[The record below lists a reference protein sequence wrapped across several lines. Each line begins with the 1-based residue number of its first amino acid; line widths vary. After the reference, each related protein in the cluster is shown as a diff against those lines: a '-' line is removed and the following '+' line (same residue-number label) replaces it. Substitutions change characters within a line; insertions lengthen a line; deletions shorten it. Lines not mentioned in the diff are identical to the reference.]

1 MPKAA
6 APTIFFAKRVHHRNE
21 VEGLEKAAAM
31 AGWRVTNKAEAA
43 TAIWDVR
50 TLADVTTTEPL
61 PGQLINWWPGML
73 HCCRKGLFAHLISR
87 LRALLPPGSLLDDGK
102 FIPPQWALPRQVS
115 ELAAAVEMRAAEA
128 KKRGKPAP
136 VYIVKPDAG
145 SQGDGIVLTSDP
157 CKTSWDASKERV
169 VQQYLVA
176 PLLLDG
182 LKFDLRLYVLVTS
195 TCPLRVFLFREGLAR
210 FAVDAYVEPTRENMR
225 NAHMHLTNYS
235 LNKKCENFKHSD
247 AADGGDDGSKR
258 TASSVFAAL
267 KALGQVADVEALWE
281 KIGAL
286 VRRSLTVLQ
295 PVFTTSATSQPCF
308 QILGFDVLL
317 DSKVQPWLLE
327 MNDHPSIRIDLS
339 FDEPG
344 QYSMNGLNSI
354 PSPVDEAI
362 KVPMLAAALRVVAH
376 ERGLRARRRRKR
388 QAAEPHS
395 EVDDAPDELPAP
407 GKPSPGRT
415 ADDATDD
422 ATDDAMDDGA
432 DDGADAG
439 ADAAMDDVARF
450 ASGGAHGT
458 GFYEL
463 PIDAEDEEGFA
474 LISRLTA
481 LFVRHTPPSV
491 RREESGP
498 RVRSMAS
505 SDPLAVPGPRWKGT
519 APFVSFLQAGGLL
532 PKGFGGGL
540 LPKASLSRPDV
551 DIIVL
556 SVCGKGGSMDVVDFS
571 EACAKVA
578 RRVWPDRADAHPSE
592 LLIAFLDTFFPSEC
606 V

>member
-21 VEGLEKAAAM
+21 VEPLEKAAAM
-31 AGWRVTNKAEAA
+31 AGWRTTNKAEAA

-50 TLADVTTTEPL
+50 TLADSTSSSTEPL

-73 HCCRKGLFAHLISR
+73 HCCRKGLFAYLISR

-115 ELAAAVEMRAAEA
+115 ELAAAVEMRATEA

-136 VYIVKPDAG
+136 IYIVKPDAG

-169 VQQYLVA
+169 VQQYLGT

-210 FAVDAYVEPTRENMR
+210 FAVDTYVVPTRENMR
-225 NAHMHLTNYS
+225 NVHMHLTNYS

-267 KALGQVADVEALWE
+267 KAAGQVADVEALWE

-317 DSKVQPWLLE
+317 DSKMQPWLLE

-376 ERGLRARRRRKR
+376 ERGLRARRRRKEH
-388 QAAEPHS
+388 AAEPHS
-395 EVDDAPDELPAP
+395 EVDDASDEPPTP
-407 GKPSPGRT
+407 GKPSLGHT
-415 ADDATDD
+415 AGD

-432 DDGADAG
+432 DDGAGAD

-458 GFYEL
+458 GFFEL
-463 PIDAEDEEGFA
+463 PIDAEDEEGFT

-491 RREESGP
+491 RREEVDP

-505 SDPLAVPGPRWKGT
+505 SDSLAVPGPRWKGT

-532 PKGFGGGL
+532 PKGFGGAAL
-540 LPKASLSRPDV
+540 LPKGSLSRPDV

-578 RRVWPDRADAHPSE
+578 RRVWPDRADAHQSE